1 MAIQTNRA
9 IATTILEHR
18 LAVLKNKENA
28 NRARVHKDGHY
39 KIREICSA
47 EVWITGA
54 EWPVAVYEYGDWPC
68 DRDAK
73 SHQEPGRSAGEL
85 DIRKKR
91 KTTQESAHDDLRIRE
106 ERERERERERKRTVA
121 TTPTPCYPLPSPV
134 PLQSHVPLGLP
145 KAGAEYSTHI
155 AYQAMTPLSKVG
167 E

>member
-28 NRARVHKDGHY
+28 NRAHVHKDGHY

-106 ERERERERERKRTVA
+106 RERKREET
-121 TTPTPCYPLPSPV
+121 YS
-134 PLQSHVPLGLP
+134 SHNTNAMLSSSISRSSSI
-145 KAGAEYSTHI
+145 ARSTWAAEGGCGI
-155 AYQAMTPLSKVG
+155 
-167 E
+167 